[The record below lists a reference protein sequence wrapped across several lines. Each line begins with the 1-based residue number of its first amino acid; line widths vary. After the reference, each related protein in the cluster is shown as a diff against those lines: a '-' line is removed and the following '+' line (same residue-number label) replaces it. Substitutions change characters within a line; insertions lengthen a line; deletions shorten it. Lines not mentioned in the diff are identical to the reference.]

1 MRSGK
6 DWAEL
11 FRFAAVGLSGVAVNM
26 VTMIVLTLLG
36 PDPEG
41 AVLAIPA
48 SEFHVRWYHVFSFG
62 AFLVANLWNFQL
74 NRSWTFRSAGGWWR
88 EYRAFLTVGVLAQV
102 LGLGLLTL
110 LMHAHSPIALPRT
123 IFDDSSFLL
132 TRVYWAQLIMIGVV
146 TPVSFLL
153 NKFWTF
159 RRPRRWSGAD
169 PARCGPPRK

>member
-6 DWAEL
+6 NWAEL

-41 AVLAIPA
+41 AVLGIPA
-48 SEFHVRWYHVFSFG
+48 TEFHVRWYHVFSFG

-74 NRSWTFRSAGGWWR
+74 NRSWTFRSAGAWWR
-88 EYRAFLTVGVLAQV
+88 EYRAFLAVGILAQV

-110 LMHAHSPIALPRT
+110 LMHVHSPIALPRSV
-123 IFDDSSFLL
+123 FDDSSFLL
-132 TRVYWAQLIMIGVV
+132 TRVYWAQLIMIAVV

-159 RRPRRWSGAD
+159 RPSARRPGR
-169 PARCGPPRK
+169 ARDRSRASRK